1 MASVRNMLRTL
12 EPGTDATGQN
22 DQVTGATEIATL
34 RSLDAIL
41 QSGGS
46 LDGLRLQDLDLRD
59 REAVLLAQTHA
70 NGTVVLGGATTPAL
84 DGHLRQIGALVF
96 PTDPALPVNPYR
108 GTLYTPAELY
118 TGLAEGG
125 YSATPDAR
133 AYRWLRDRRTAGD
146 AYATLVRAMHD
157 DAMSDALIELLDDRP
172 VVGVMGGHSV
182 RADSAQYVDA
192 ARLGFDLAEAGL
204 LVATGGGPGAMEA
217 ANLGAAVRDTDSLQ
231 HALERLAKTP
241 DWSEGIDAWARE
253 SASVAASVR
262 ISRQVRSLGIPTWFY
277 GHEPPNMFAQR
288 IAKFFSNALR
298 EDALLTRSSTAI
310 VVLPGTAGTVQE
322 IFQAVT
328 PMYYVA
334 DERPLPSLILVGRQ
348 QWTQDVPVWPAIE
361 AMAKGRPMSNATH
374 LVESVEDVLPL
385 VQRQHGGRS

>member
-1 MASVRNMLRTL
+1 M
-12 EPGTDATGQN
+12 
-22 DQVTGATEIATL
+22 TGATEIATL

-41 QSGGS
+41 QAGGS

-70 NGTVVLGGATTPAL
+70 NGTVVLGGQTTPAL
-84 DGHLRQIGALVF
+84 DRHLRQIGALVF
-96 PTDPALPVNPYR
+96 PRDPKLPVNPYR

-118 TGLAEGG
+118 AGLPEGG

-157 DAMSDALIELLDDRP
+157 DAMNDALVELLDDRL

-182 RADSAQYVDA
+182 RADTTQYADA
-192 ARLGFDLAEAGL
+192 ARLGFDLAEAGF

-231 HALERLAKTP
+231 HALELLAKAP
-241 DWSEGIDAWARE
+241 DWSAGIDAWARE
-253 SASVAASVR
+253 SASTAASVR
-262 ISRQVRSLGIPTWFY
+262 MSSGVRSLGIPTWFY

-328 PMYYVA
+328 PMYYVT
-334 DERPLPSLILVGRQ
+334 DQRPLPSLILVGRR
-348 QWTQDVPVWPAIE
+348 QWTQDIPVWPAIK
-361 AMAKGRPMSNATH
+361 AMAHGRPMDNATH
-374 LVESVEDVLPL
+374 LADSVEDVLPL
-385 VQRQHGGRS
+385 IQQRRRRS

>member
-1 MASVRNMLRTL
+1 M
-12 EPGTDATGQN
+12 
-22 DQVTGATEIATL
+22 TGATEIATL
-34 RSLDAIL
+34 RALDAVL
-41 QSGGS
+41 QAGGS

-59 REAVLLAQTHA
+59 RESVLLTQTHA
-70 NGTVVLGGATTPAL
+70 SGTIVLGGQTTPAL
-84 DGHLRQIGALVF
+84 DRHLRQIGALVF
-96 PTDPALPVNPYR
+96 PTDPTLPVDPYR

-118 TGLAEGG
+118 AGLGEGG

-146 AYATLVRAMHD
+146 AYATLIRAMHD
-157 DAMSDALIELLDDRP
+157 DAMNDALIELLDDRL

-182 RADSAQYVDA
+182 LASSPQYADA
-192 ARLGFDLAEAGL
+192 ARLGFNLAEAGF

-217 ANLGAAVRDTDSLQ
+217 ANLGAAVRDTDSLE
-231 HALERLAKTP
+231 HAVEKLAKAP

-253 SASVAASVR
+253 SASIASSIR
-262 ISRQVRSLGIPTWFY
+262 MSPQVRSLGIPTWFY

-328 PMYYVA
+328 PMYYVT
-334 DERPLPSLILVGRQ
+334 DQRPLPSLILVGVQ
-348 QWTQDVPVWPAIE
+348 QWAHEVPVWQAIQ
-361 AMAKGRPMSNATH
+361 ALASGRPMAKATH
-374 LVESVEDVLPL
+374 LVDTVDEVLPL
-385 VQRQHGGRS
+385 LQRHHGHTS

>member
-1 MASVRNMLRTL
+1 M
-12 EPGTDATGQN
+12 
-22 DQVTGATEIATL
+22 TGATEIATL
-34 RSLDAIL
+34 RALDAIL
-41 QSGGS
+41 QAGGS

-59 REAVLLAQTHA
+59 REAVLLTQTHA
-70 NGTVVLGGATTPAL
+70 NGTIVLGGETTPAL
-84 DGHLRQIGALVF
+84 DRHLRQIGALVF
-96 PTDPALPVNPYR
+96 PTDPKLPVDPYR
-108 GTLYTPAELY
+108 GALYTPAELY
-118 TGLAEGG
+118 AGLTDGG

-157 DAMSDALIELLDDRP
+157 DAMNDALIELLDDRA

-182 RADSAQYVDA
+182 RANSTQYADA
-192 ARLGFDLAEAGL
+192 ARLGFKLAEAGF

-217 ANLGAAVRDTDSLQ
+217 ANLGAAVRDTDSLN
-231 HALERLAKTP
+231 HAVASLAKAP
-241 DWSEGIDAWARE
+241 DWSEGIDAWAQQ
-253 SASVAASVR
+253 SASVAKSVR
-262 ISRQVRSLGIPTWFY
+262 MSPQVRSLGIPTWFY

-328 PMYYVA
+328 PMYYVT
-334 DERPLPSLILVGRQ
+334 DERPLPSLILVGEQ
-348 QWTQDVPVWPAIE
+348 QWAHDVPVWPAIE
-361 AMAKGRPMSNATH
+361 ALGAGRPMAKATH
-374 LVESVEDVLPL
+374 LVDSVDEVLPL
-385 VQRQHGGRS
+385 LQRHHSHSS

>member
-1 MASVRNMLRTL
+1 M
-12 EPGTDATGQN
+12 TGP
-22 DQVTGATEIATL
+22 AEIATL
-34 RSLDAIL
+34 RDLDAL
-41 QSGGS
+41 LLSGRTLS
-46 LDGLRLQDLDLRD
+46 GLRLQDLDLRD
-59 REAVLLAQTHA
+59 REAVLLAQREAT
-70 NGTVVLGGATTPAL
+70 NTIVLGGRLTPAL
-84 DGHLRQIGALVF
+84 DEHFRRIGALVF
-96 PTDPALPVNPYR
+96 PADDSLPVDPYR
-108 GTLYTPAELY
+108 GTLYTPQELY
-118 TGLAEGG
+118 AGLAEGG
-125 YSATPDAR
+125 YPATPDAR

-157 DAMSDALIELLDDRP
+157 DAMNDALIELLDDRA

-182 RADSAQYVDA
+182 RADSSQYADA
-192 ARLGFDLAEAGL
+192 ARLGFDLAEAGF

-217 ANLGAAVRDTDSLQ
+217 TNLGAAVRDTDSLH
-231 HALERLAKTP
+231 HAIERLAKAP

-253 SASVAASVR
+253 SASVAGSVR
-262 ISRQVRSLGIPTWFY
+262 MSPQVRSLGIPTWFY

-334 DERPLPSLILVGRQ
+334 DQRPLPSLILVGRQ
-348 QWTQDVPVWPAIE
+348 QWTQDIPVWPAIQ
-361 AMAKGRPMSNATH
+361 AMARGRPMDKATH
-374 LVESVEDVLPL
+374 LVESVEDIVPL
-385 VQRQHGGRS
+385 LRRHRARS

>member
-1 MASVRNMLRTL
+1 MRTL
-12 EPGTDATGQN
+12 GSSTDTAGQN
-22 DQVTGATEIATL
+22 DRVTGATEIATL
-34 RSLDAIL
+34 RALDAIL

-59 REAVLLAQTHA
+59 REAVLLTQTHA
-70 NGTVVLGGATTPAL
+70 NGTIVLGGETTPVL
-84 DGHLRQIGALVF
+84 DRHLRQIGALVF
-96 PTDPALPVNPYR
+96 PTDPKLPVDPYR
-108 GTLYTPAELY
+108 GTLYTPGELY
-118 TGLAEGG
+118 KGLADGG
-125 YSATPDAR
+125 YSATPDAL

-157 DAMSDALIELLDDRP
+157 DAMSDALIELLDHRP

-182 RADSAQYVDA
+182 LASSAQYADA
-192 ARLGFDLAEAGL
+192 ARLGFDLAEGGF

-217 ANLGAAVRDTDSLQ
+217 ANLGAAVRDTESLD
-231 HALERLAKTP
+231 HAVERLAKAP
-241 DWSEGIDAWARE
+241 DWSAGIDAWARE
-253 SASVAASVR
+253 SASVASSVR
-262 ISRQVRSLGIPTWFY
+262 MSPQVRSLGIPTWFY

-328 PMYYVA
+328 PMYYVT
-334 DERPLPSLILVGRQ
+334 DQRPLPSLILVGRK
-348 QWTQDVPVWPAIE
+348 QWATDVPVWPAIE
-361 AMAKGRPMSNATH
+361 ALAKGRPMAKATH
-374 LVESVEDVLPL
+374 LVDSVDEVLPL
-385 VQRQHGGRS
+385 LQRHPNH